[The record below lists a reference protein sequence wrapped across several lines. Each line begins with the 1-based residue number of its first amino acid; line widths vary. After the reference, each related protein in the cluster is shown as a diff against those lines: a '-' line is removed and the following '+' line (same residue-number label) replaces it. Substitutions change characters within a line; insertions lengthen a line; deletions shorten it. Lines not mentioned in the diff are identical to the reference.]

1 MNCRS
6 CNKAII
12 PDEKLNCL
20 RCKRSYHYACLNI
33 TREDFNKNATKLAKS
48 TQCYECTFVSD
59 RSRGRRNDNTP
70 VGKLTFDADMSQ
82 DEPAETTTTIR
93 ADDSITYDR
102 FSSLLETKIDSIM
115 GRIVEFKDEIKK
127 EMLMLANRLSAVES
141 ENQQLRTELQQ
152 LKQQPPISPVV
163 NELHSTI
170 NDLKTEQNERDQSS
184 LLNDVEITGLPEF
197 EKESTG
203 HLVMAIGAKLGMV
216 LEERDVVS
224 AARVGARRPPPGEGA
239 PASRP
244 RPLVVRLARR
254 ALRDQLV
261 ENARVRRGLTTADM
275 GLPSHTPKPFH
286 VNERLTKV
294 NRSLF
299 GKAREL
305 GRTHRWRFIWTREGR
320 IFARQN
326 DTSPKHL
333 IRSDADLESIFRTS
347 TTRN

>member
-1 MNCRS
+1 M
-6 CNKAII
+6 
-12 PDEKLNCL
+12 
-20 RCKRSYHYACLNI
+20 
-33 TREDFNKNATKLAKS
+33 
-48 TQCYECTFVSD
+48 
-59 RSRGRRNDNTP
+59 
-70 VGKLTFDADMSQ
+70 Q

-93 ADDSITYDR
+93 VDDSITYDR

-163 NELHSTI
+163 NELYSTI
-170 NDLKTEQNERDQSS
+170 NDLKTELNERDQSS

-239 PASRP
+239 PGVPPAAAGRAPGTP
-244 RPLVVRLARR
+244 RPTGPA
-254 ALRDQLV
+254 
-261 ENARVRRGLTTADM
+261 G
-275 GLPSHTPKPFH
+275 G
-286 VNERLTKV
+286 ERL
-294 NRSLF
+294 RSSWSHYCGHGAAFSYPQTLPRQ
-299 GKAREL
+299 RE
-305 GRTHRWRFIWTREGR
+305 
-320 IFARQN
+320 AY
-326 DTSPKHL
+326 
-333 IRSDADLESIFRTS
+333 
-347 TTRN
+347 